1 MVTSSIRS
9 ARPYLLALVAAAC
22 IAVPVSV
29 AADPI
34 PLAANETIVDNNPFY
49 SVGPEDEVGV
59 FNYALNHPAFI
70 DIPYAIFDFGTP
82 GSVTAA
88 TLTWNFLRLY
98 DSPPATITLY
108 VGSDADGIVSTADR
122 FMGTA
127 IDTFTYSGG
136 ELRTFDVTAYVN
148 ASLAGGRYFAA
159 RLEAAEPPAS
169 LSGYY
174 GGLFDVPSLD
184 ASSDV
189 SPIPEPGSMI
199 LLGTGLAGLR
209 AWRKRR
215 G

>member
-9 ARPYLLALVAAAC
+9 LRPYLLALVAAAC
-22 IAVPVSV
+22 IAVPASV
-29 AADPI
+29 LADPI
-34 PLAANETIVDNNPFY
+34 PLTANATIIDNNPFY
-49 SVGPEDEVGV
+49 GVGPEDGVGV

-70 DIPYAIFDFGTP
+70 DIPYAIFDFGAL

-88 TLTWNFLRLY
+88 TLTWNFQSLY
-98 DSPPATITLY
+98 LSPAADITLY
-108 VGSDADGIVSTADR
+108 VGSDADGIVTTADR

-136 ELRTFDVTAYVN
+136 ELRTFDVTAHVN
-148 ASLAGGRYFAA
+148 ASLVGGRYFAA
-159 RLEAAEPPAS
+159 RLEATVPPAS
-169 LSGYY
+169 LSDYY

-184 ASSDV
+184 ASSEV

-215 G
+215 R